1 MKLQRMPLPDL
12 EEPLLLSAAY
22 LILRKQAER
31 AVAPWNLT
39 LTQAFTLAMLD
50 DLKYPV
56 TISKLARLL
65 IQESPS
71 TSTLVERMYERG
83 LVDRTGDPKDR
94 RKALVKLTD
103 AGKALLKEVRSPM
116 QAAADELFAAL
127 SKEQR
132 KALKEALNS
141 FRDANLHR
149 MK

>member
-1 MKLQRMPLPDL
+1 MKSQQMPLPQL

-22 LILRKQAER
+22 LILRKQSER

-39 LTQAFTLAMLD
+39 VTQALTLAMLD

-71 TSTLVERMYERG
+71 TSTLVERMNERG
-83 LVDRTGDPKDR
+83 LVERLNDPKDR
-94 RKALVKLTD
+94 RKALVRLTD
-103 AGKALLKEVRSPM
+103 AGQALLNEVRSPLR
-116 QAAADELFAAL
+116 AAADELFSAL
-127 SKEQR
+127 PKGQR
-132 KALKEALNS
+132 EALKEALRS

>member
-1 MKLQRMPLPDL
+1 MKSQHMPIPQL

-22 LILRKQAER
+22 LILRKQTER

-39 LTQAFTLAMLD
+39 VTQALTLAMLD
-50 DLKYPV
+50 DLKYPI

-71 TSTLVERMYERG
+71 TSTLVERMNERG
-83 LVDRTGDPKDR
+83 LVERLNDPKDR
-94 RKALVKLTD
+94 RKALVRLTD
-103 AGKALLKEVRSPM
+103 AGRALLNEVLSPL
-116 QAAADELFAAL
+116 QAAAGELFSAL
-127 SKEQR
+127 PKEQR
-132 KALKEALNS
+132 GGLKEALRS